1 VEAVII
7 SCRKLSRKK
16 APYLYIF
23 MAKKSKWMGWRVH
36 VERVGQTTDPYKASW
51 ESLERATLIGR
62 PRSIWE
68 RNINIDYETT
78 M

>member
-1 VEAVII
+1 
-7 SCRKLSRKK
+7 
-16 APYLYIF
+16 
-23 MAKKSKWMGWRVH
+23 MAKKSKWMGWQVH
-36 VERVGQTTDPYKASW
+36 VERVGQTTDPYKAFW

-62 PRSIWE
+62 PRSVRE

>member
-1 VEAVII
+1 
-7 SCRKLSRKK
+7 
-16 APYLYIF
+16 